1 MKSKSADKQAG
12 EVVGICKPYIPRPI
26 TGQIDFSS
34 SVFSWL
40 VRRPNSPRGT
50 NYPVCI
56 GMTIREPLHGRPL
69 VPLELFF
76 NLLIYHMVFPPY
88 FRSIRCAWLNFRS
101 NTWSLVNLE
110 TESRV
115 EGIGRVTGRSTEET
129 WKKPQ
134 ALLCIFFSPMSL
146 WNKIT
151 KTNELNYLYLFSVK
165 DFDNKYAWILLGKQ
179 TFLVHENTEVPLYC
193 WL

>member
-1 MKSKSADKQAG
+1 MNSKSTDKQAE
-12 EVVGICKPYIPRPI
+12 EVVGISKPYIPRPI

-34 SVFSWL
+34 SVFSRL
-40 VRRPNSPRGT
+40 VRRQNSPRGT
-50 NYPVCI
+50 NITLCVLEWPSVN
-56 GMTIREPLHGRPL
+56 PL
-69 VPLELFF
+69 VPLQLFF

-115 EGIGRVTGRSTEET
+115 EGIGHVTGRSTEET

-134 ALLCIFFSPMSL
+134 ALLCIFFSLMSL
-146 WNKIT
+146 
-151 KTNELNYLYLFSVK
+151 
-165 DFDNKYAWILLGKQ
+165 
-179 TFLVHENTEVPLYC
+179 
-193 WL
+193 